1 MLQADA
7 INASIVMIMMS
18 LLFRMKLVVVM
29 AMIIVHDEGDS
40 STHLINPYKVMI
52 VLIFMFCSNCR
63 YGECFA
69 DFIYIYA
76 IF

>member
-1 MLQADA
+1 MLRADA

-40 STHLINPYKVMI
+40 LTHFNQPLQVMI
-52 VLIFMFCSNCR
+52 VLIFMFCSNCC

-69 DFIYIYA
+69 DFIYVYA